1 MKKLVFTKFNLDI
14 LKFFF
19 TSIIIIGLI
28 VWTLQSIKYFDFV
41 TEDGHG
47 LSVYFSY
54 TILNFPKI
62 LHRILPFV
70 FFISLFY
77 TLINY
82 ELNEEINIYWLNGI
96 SKVYFVNKLLVFSVL
111 LMIFQIILG
120 SYFSPMSQLKGRNFL
135 KNSNI
140 DFFTSL
146 IKEGKFIN
154 ITKGLTIFIKEK
166 NNDGTFNDIFLE
178 DIVNDSSRM
187 IYAKNGLLIDNENIK
202 LFRLYK
208 GRVINNSSSRINIFD
223 FDQID
228 FNLKNLSSNTITMPK
243 IQEIETKLLL
253 GCFLKFKN
261 VNSNFKCEQNLIKDM
276 KQELLKRIVKP
287 IYIPLITLLC
297 CFLIIYSKKKINYKR
312 NINFIFLITFVVLI
326 ISEATLR
333 YSSLSNNLTIIYFLT
348 PLMIFIFAYL
358 IFLRMVRNA

>member
-1 MKKLVFTKFNLDI
+1 MKKLAFTKFNLDI

-28 VWTLQSIKYFDFV
+28 VWTLQSIKFFDFV

-120 SYFSPMSQLKGRNFL
+120 SYFSPMSQVKGRNFL
-135 KNSNI
+135 KYSNI
-140 DFFTSL
+140 DYFTS
-146 IKEGKFIN
+146 
-154 ITKGLTIFIKEK
+154 
-166 NNDGTFNDIFLE
+166 
-178 DIVNDSSRM
+178 
-187 IYAKNGLLIDNENIK
+187 
-202 LFRLYK
+202 
-208 GRVINNSSSRINIFD
+208 
-223 FDQID
+223 
-228 FNLKNLSSNTITMPK
+228 
-243 IQEIETKLLL
+243 
-253 GCFLKFKN
+253 
-261 VNSNFKCEQNLIKDM
+261 
-276 KQELLKRIVKP
+276 
-287 IYIPLITLLC
+287 
-297 CFLIIYSKKKINYKR
+297 
-312 NINFIFLITFVVLI
+312 
-326 ISEATLR
+326 
-333 YSSLSNNLTIIYFLT
+333 
-348 PLMIFIFAYL
+348 
-358 IFLRMVRNA
+358 